1 MWILTIPSLKVI
13 FLLGKIVILKNI
25 VFVMHEIIILFKI
38 IFVGLGGIKI
48 VFYMHIINIINCIL
62 ILIRSGIN
70 YEGGCCGT

>member
-1 MWILTIPSLKVI
+1 MLLLTSLKVI

-25 VFVMHEIIILFKI
+25 DFVMHEIIILFKI

-70 YEGGCCGT
+70 YESCCCGT